1 MGVGAF
7 LMPDAAESP
16 TPAVLHFRDGT
27 TEHVQAAPEIP
38 PPGDTFTI
46 WRETGDSEAIPLA
59 SLKAV
64 FFLRPLEVAEDEVVA
79 EGKTLA
85 VEFRDGE
92 VIRGTSVEYSP
103 ERAGFF
109 LYPADRSKND
119 RIFVVNSAV
128 LSIEVERF

>member
-1 MGVGAF
+1 
-7 LMPDAAESP
+7 MPDAAESS
-16 TPAVLHFRDGT
+16 TPVVLHFRDGT
-27 TEHVQAAPEIP
+27 TEHAQALPEFP
-38 PPGDTFTI
+38 SPADSFTI
-46 WRETGDSEAIPLA
+46 RRETGNPEAVPLD

-64 FFLRPLEVAEDEVVA
+64 FFLRSLGTDQGDAGN

-92 VIRGTSVEYSP
+92 VIRGTSAEYSP
-103 ERAGFF
+103 DRAGFF